1 MKILVVEDEK
11 IHRITLADMLVKE
24 GHDVSAVADG
34 DAAITQ
40 VRAEPWDLVLS
51 DLRLPGVG
59 GLDVLRETKARAPQT
74 VVIMMTAFGT
84 VDTAVEALKL
94 GAYDYLVKP
103 FAPDRLLSI
112 LQHLHEFRRVMDE
125 NQLLRQKI
133 QQIERRPIVG
143 DSPAMHKLTETIR
156 AVAARDYTVLIRGE
170 SGTGKEL
177 VARALHD
184 LSPRSGSAFIT
195 LNCAALP
202 ASLLESEL
210 FGHERG
216 AFTGAIRRH
225 DGYVERAAGGTL
237 FIDEID
243 DLPLDLQPRLL
254 RVLQEKE
261 IVRVGGSQ
269 IIPVDVRILAASKVE
284 LQEEVKAGRFRADL
298 FYRLNIIPVTIPPLR
313 QRKEDIVPLMA
324 YFFEKHGAR
333 DRFRLVTPELLED
346 LRTYDW
352 PGNVRELEN
361 LAERIIA
368 LSDALSVQ
376 DIVRE
381 TLGESVR
388 GEPADH
394 AAVNAAGSYTA
405 LMEERE
411 REIIM
416 RAMAQAGENVT
427 AAARLL
433 DLPRSTLRSK
443 LEKWQ
448 GERHDV

>member
-11 IHRITLADMLVKE
+11 IHRITLADLLGKE
-24 GHDVSAVADG
+24 GHTVTSTADG
-34 DAAITQ
+34 DDARAQ
-40 VRAEPWDLVLS
+40 VRADVFDVVLT
-51 DLRLPGVG
+51 DLRLPGCG
-59 GLDVLRETKARAPQT
+59 GLDVLREVRSRTPET
-74 VVIMMTAFGT
+74 IVIMMTAYGT

-103 FAPDRLLSI
+103 FPPDRLLSI
-112 LQHLHEFRRVMDE
+112 LQHLHEFRRVVDE
-125 NQLLRQKI
+125 NEQLRRKI
-133 QQIERRPIVG
+133 QQFEKRPIIG
-143 DSPAMHKLTETIR
+143 DSPVMRKLSETIR
-156 AVAARDYTVLIRGE
+156 LIAARDYTVLIRGE

-184 LSPRSGSAFIT
+184 LSPRRDRPFVT

-216 AFTGAIRRH
+216 AFTGAVRKH

-261 IVRVGGSQ
+261 IVRVGGSA
-269 IIPVDVRILAASKVE
+269 IIPVDVRILAATKVE

-313 QRKEDIVPLMA
+313 QRREDIIPLIVH
-324 YFFEKHGAR
+324 FFEKHGAK
-333 DRFRLVTPELLED
+333 DRFRVLSPESFED
-346 LRTYDW
+346 LRSYTW

-361 LAERIIA
+361 LVERIIA
-368 LSDALSVQ
+368 LSDTLSVQ
-376 DIVRE
+376 DILRE
-381 TLGESVR
+381 TLGTSLDDDPTDS
-388 GEPADH
+388 GTGDGA
-394 AAVNAAGSYTA
+394 NSYTA
-405 LMEERE
+405 LMESRE

-416 RAMAQAGENVT
+416 RAMEQAGENVA

-448 GERHDV
+448 Q

>member
-1 MKILVVEDEK
+1 MKILIVEDEK
-11 IHRITLADMLVKE
+11 IHRITLTDLLKKE
-24 GHDVSAVADG
+24 GHAVTACADG
-34 DAAITQ
+34 DAALTQ
-40 VRAEPWDLVLS
+40 VADEPFDLVLS
-51 DLRLPGVG
+51 DLRLPGAG
-59 GLDVLRETKARAPQT
+59 GIDVLRAVRSRSPETI
-74 VVIMMTAFGT
+74 VIMMTAYGT

-112 LQHLHEFRRVMDE
+112 LRHLHEFRRVMDE
-125 NQLLRQKI
+125 NQELRQKI
-133 QQIERRPIVG
+133 QQIERRPIIG
-143 DSPAMHKLTETIR
+143 DAPVMRKLTDTIR

-184 LSPRSGSAFIT
+184 LSPRRERPFVT

-210 FGHERG
+210 FGHEKG

-243 DLPLDLQPRLL
+243 DLPMDLQPRLL

-261 IVRVGGSQ
+261 IVRVGGSS

-284 LQEEVKAGRFRADL
+284 LQDEVKAGRFRADL
-298 FYRLNIIPVTIPPLR
+298 FYRLNIIPLTIPPLR
-313 QRKEDIVPLMA
+313 DRLEDIVPLVA
-324 YFFEKHGAR
+324 HFFEKHGAR
-333 DRFRLVTPELLED
+333 DKVRLLSPQHIDEL
-346 LRTYDW
+346 RRYPW

-361 LAERIIA
+361 LIERIIA
-368 LSDALSVQ
+368 LSDALAVQ
-376 DIVRE
+376 DILHE
-381 TLGESVR
+381 TLGDAQ
-388 GEPADH
+388 GDTD
-394 AAVNAAGSYTA
+394 AGPDGSAQPSSYTA

-416 RAMAQAGENVT
+416 KAMEQSGENVT

-448 GERHDV
+448 R

>member
-1 MKILVVEDEK
+1 MKILIVEDEK
-11 IHRITLADMLVKE
+11 IHRITLTDLLTKE
-24 GHDVSAVADG
+24 GHVVTACADG
-34 DAAITQ
+34 DAALAQ
-40 VRAEPWDLVLS
+40 VAAEPFDLVLS
-51 DLRLPGVG
+51 DLRLPGAG
-59 GLDVLRETKARAPQT
+59 GIDVLRAVRTRAPET
-74 VVIMMTAFGT
+74 IVIMMTAYGT

-94 GAYDYLVKP
+94 GAYDYLIKP
-103 FAPDRLLSI
+103 FAPDKLLST
-112 LQHLHEFRRVMDE
+112 LRHLHEFRRVMDE
-125 NQLLRQKI
+125 NQQLRQQI
-133 QQIERRPIVG
+133 QQIEKRPMIG
-143 DSPAMHKLTETIR
+143 DAPAMRKLSETIR
-156 AVAARDYTVLIRGE
+156 AVAVREYTVLIRGE

-184 LSPRSGSAFIT
+184 LSPRRDRPFVT

-210 FGHERG
+210 FGHEKG

-243 DLPLDLQPRLL
+243 DLPMDLQPRLL

-261 IVRVGGSQ
+261 IVRVGGSS

-284 LQEEVKAGRFRADL
+284 LQDEVKAGRFRADL
-298 FYRLNIIPVTIPPLR
+298 FYRLNIIPLTIPPLR
-313 QRKEDIVPLMA
+313 DRPEDIVPLVA
-324 YFFEKHGAR
+324 HFFEKHGAR
-333 DRFRLVTPELLED
+333 DKCRLLSPQSFDD
-346 LRTYDW
+346 LRRYPW

-361 LAERIIA
+361 LVERIIA
-368 LSDALSVQ
+368 LSDALAVQ
-376 DIVRE
+376 EILRE
-381 TLGESVR
+381 TLGDA
-388 GEPADH
+388 PAASGGTADG
-394 AAVNAAGSYTA
+394 AALPSSYTA

-416 RAMAQAGENVT
+416 KAMEQSGENVT

-448 GERHDV
+448 Q

>member
-11 IHRITLADMLVKE
+11 IHRITLADLLKKD
-24 GHDVSAVADG
+24 GHAVTACADG
-34 DAAITQ
+34 DAALSQ
-40 VRAEPWDLVLS
+40 LASESFELVLS
-51 DLRLPGVG
+51 DLRLPGAG
-59 GLDVLRETKARAPQT
+59 GLDVLRDARARSPET
-74 VVIMMTAFGT
+74 IVIMMTAYGT

-103 FAPDRLLSI
+103 FAPDKLLSI
-112 LQHLHEFRRVMDE
+112 LRHLNEFRRVMDE
-125 NQLLRQKI
+125 NQQLRQKI
-133 QQIERRPIVG
+133 QQIEKRPIIG
-143 DSPAMHKLTETIR
+143 DSPVMRKLSETIR
-156 AVAARDYTVLIRGE
+156 AVASREYTVLIRGE

-184 LSPRSGSAFIT
+184 LSPRRDRPFVT

-210 FGHERG
+210 FGHEKG

-243 DLPLDLQPRLL
+243 DLPMDLQPRLL

-261 IVRVGGSQ
+261 IVRVGGSS

-284 LQEEVKAGRFRADL
+284 LQDEVRAGRFRPDL
-298 FYRLNIIPVTIPPLR
+298 FYRLNIIPVMIPPLR
-313 QRKEDIVPLMA
+313 QRKEDIVPLVA
-324 YFFEKHGAR
+324 HFFEKHGAK
-333 DRFRLVTPELLED
+333 DRFRLLSPQSFDD
-346 LRTYDW
+346 LRRYAW

-361 LAERIIA
+361 LVERIIA
-368 LSDALSVQ
+368 LSDSLAVQ
-376 DIVRE
+376 DILHE
-381 TLGESVR
+381 TLGDATGDV
-388 GEPADH
+388 PAD
-394 AAVNAAGSYTA
+394 ATANPSSYTA

-416 RAMAQAGENVT
+416 KAMEQSGDNVA

-433 DLPRSTLRSK
+433 ELPRSTLRSK

-448 GERHDV
+448 Q

>member
-11 IHRITLADMLVKE
+11 IHRITLADLLKKD
-24 GHDVSAVADG
+24 GHAVTACADG
-34 DAAITQ
+34 DAALSQ
-40 VRAEPWDLVLS
+40 LASESFELVLS
-51 DLRLPGVG
+51 DLRLPGAG
-59 GLDVLRETKARAPQT
+59 GLDVLRDARARSPET
-74 VVIMMTAFGT
+74 IVIMMTAYGT

-103 FAPDRLLSI
+103 FAPDKLLSI
-112 LQHLHEFRRVMDE
+112 LRHLNEFRRVMDE
-125 NQLLRQKI
+125 NQQLRQKI
-133 QQIERRPIVG
+133 QQIEKRPIIG
-143 DSPAMHKLTETIR
+143 DSPVMRKLSETIR
-156 AVAARDYTVLIRGE
+156 AVASREYTVLIRGE

-184 LSPRSGSAFIT
+184 LSPRRDRPFVT

-210 FGHERG
+210 FGHEKG

-243 DLPLDLQPRLL
+243 DLPMDLQPRLL

-261 IVRVGGSQ
+261 IVRVGGSG

-284 LQEEVKAGRFRADL
+284 LQDEVRAGRFRPDL
-298 FYRLNIIPVTIPPLR
+298 FYRLNIIPVMIPPLR
-313 QRKEDIVPLMA
+313 QRKEDIVPLVA
-324 YFFEKHGAR
+324 HFFEKHGAK
-333 DRFRLVTPELLED
+333 DRFRLLSPQSFDD
-346 LRTYDW
+346 LRRYAW

-361 LAERIIA
+361 LVERIIA
-368 LSDALSVQ
+368 LSDSLAVQ
-376 DIVRE
+376 DILHE
-381 TLGESVR
+381 TLGDATGDV
-388 GEPADH
+388 PAD
-394 AAVNAAGSYTA
+394 ATANPSSYTA

-416 RAMAQAGENVT
+416 KAMEQSGDNVA

-433 DLPRSTLRSK
+433 ELPRSTLRSK

-448 GERHDV
+448 Q

>member
-1 MKILVVEDEK
+1 MKILIVEDEK
-11 IHRITLADMLVKE
+11 IHRITLADLLKKD
-24 GHDVSAVADG
+24 GHAVTACADG
-34 DAAITQ
+34 DAALAQ
-40 VRAEPWDLVLS
+40 LASESFELVLS
-51 DLRLPGVG
+51 DLRLPGAG
-59 GLDVLRETKARAPQT
+59 GLDVLRDAKVRSPETI
-74 VVIMMTAFGT
+74 VIMMTAYGT

-103 FAPDRLLSI
+103 FAPDKLLSI
-112 LQHLHEFRRVMDE
+112 LQHLNEFRRVVDE
-125 NQLLRQKI
+125 NQQLRQKI
-133 QQIERRPIVG
+133 QQFEKRPIIG
-143 DSPAMHKLTETIR
+143 DSPVMRKLSETVR
-156 AVAARDYTVLIRGE
+156 AVAVRDYTVLIRGE

-184 LSPRSGSAFIT
+184 LSPRRDRPFVT

-210 FGHERG
+210 FGHEKG

-243 DLPLDLQPRLL
+243 DLPMDLQPRLL

-261 IVRVGGSQ
+261 IVRVGGST

-284 LQEEVKAGRFRADL
+284 LQDEVKAGRFRADL
-298 FYRLNIIPVTIPPLR
+298 FYRLNIIPVMIPPLR
-313 QRKEDIVPLMA
+313 QRKEDIVPLVA
-324 YFFEKHGAR
+324 HFFEKHGAK
-333 DRFRLVTPELLED
+333 DRFRLLSPQSFED
-346 LRTYDW
+346 LRRYEW

-361 LAERIIA
+361 LVERIIA
-368 LSDALSVQ
+368 LSDSLAVQ
-376 DIVRE
+376 EILRE
-381 TLGESVR
+381 TLGDAA
-388 GEPADH
+388 GAADAPAD
-394 AAVNAAGSYTA
+394 ASTNPSSYTA

-416 RAMAQAGENVT
+416 KAMELSGDNVA
-427 AAARLL
+427 AAARAL

-448 GERHDV
+448 H

>member
-1 MKILVVEDEK
+1 MKILIVEDEK
-11 IHRITLADMLVKE
+11 IHRITLTDLLQKD
-24 GHDVSAVADG
+24 GHAVTACADG
-34 DAAITQ
+34 DTALTH
-40 VRAEPWDLVLS
+40 VTGEPFDLVLS
-51 DLRLPGVG
+51 DLRLPGAG
-59 GLDVLRETKARAPQT
+59 GIDVLRAVRTHAPDT
-74 VVIMMTAFGT
+74 IVIMMTAYGT
-84 VDTAVEALKL
+84 VDTAIEALKL

-103 FAPDRLLSI
+103 FAPDKLLSI
-112 LQHLHEFRRVMDE
+112 LRHLHEFRRVMDE
-125 NQLLRQKI
+125 NQQLRQKI
-133 QQIERRPIVG
+133 QQFEKRPIIG
-143 DSPAMHKLTETIR
+143 DAPAMRKLAETIR

-184 LSPRSGSAFIT
+184 LSPRRERPFVT

-210 FGHERG
+210 FGHEKG

-243 DLPLDLQPRLL
+243 DLPMDLQPRLL

-261 IVRVGGSQ
+261 IVRVGGSN

-284 LQEEVKAGRFRADL
+284 LQDEVKAGRFRPDL
-298 FYRLNIIPVTIPPLR
+298 FYRLNIIPLTIPPLR
-313 QRKEDIVPLMA
+313 DRLEDVVPLVLH
-324 YFFEKHGAR
+324 FFEKHGAKEK
-333 DRFRLVTPELLED
+333 FRLLSPQSFDEL
-346 LRTYDW
+346 RRYPW

-361 LAERIIA
+361 LVERIIA
-368 LSDALSVQ
+368 LSDALAVQ
-376 DIVRE
+376 EILRE
-381 TLGESVR
+381 TLGDAHGS
-388 GEPADH
+388 AD
-394 AAVNAAGSYTA
+394 AGADGGAHPSSYTA

-416 RAMAQAGENVT
+416 KAMEQSGENVT

-448 GERHDV
+448 H